1 MKDVKSIIE
10 GFFNGVCDIFE
21 FIEYK
26 DDFGIIQS
34 EERLVLEN
42 IPCRVYYKNTKAAIK
57 GKVSDYVTQKV
68 SIMVGRDIYI
78 KNGSVIKVT
87 QNGYTAFYQKTG
99 EAAIYD
105 NHREIEASLKNMFS

>member
-34 EERLVLEN
+34 
-42 IPCRVYYKNTKAAIK
+42 
-57 GKVSDYVTQKV
+57 DYVTQKV
-68 SIMVGRDIYI
+68 SIMVGRDISI